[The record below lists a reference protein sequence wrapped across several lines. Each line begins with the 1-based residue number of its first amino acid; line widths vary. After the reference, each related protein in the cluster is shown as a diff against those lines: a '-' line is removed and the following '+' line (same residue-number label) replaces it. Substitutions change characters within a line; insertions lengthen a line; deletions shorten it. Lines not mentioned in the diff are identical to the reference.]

1 MAGLRRLQT
10 IALAHRPFG
19 ERLDNAVVLLF
30 AAGKRPRA
38 SDIVGHSLKQG
49 QFAVTFESGAD
60 GADAVAG
67 GRQWAE
73 LLANGLTFDL
83 SGLSPGPPESA
94 EGGVHFYGYHQQ
106 PDLTECEALRL
117 VPGPHLVSGGPMIPV
132 IRCLAWLAAELAT
145 LDGLLGILWKPAHTV
160 SAPAYF
166 REGVTRWISGGAFP
180 GLGLTALVAQD
191 DGSMISDGLALFTGQ
206 ELVLDRAIAHDRAQA
221 AKLAVRLLHWLVE
234 TGRIEQTQSLTGPS
248 GEMLML
254 EPDLQQGLV
263 RVWSG
268 SR

>member
-1 MAGLRRLQT
+1 LQA
-10 IALAHRPFG
+10 IALAHRPVG

-38 SDIVGHSLKQG
+38 SDVVRHSLKQG
-49 QFAVTFESGAD
+49 QFAVTFESEAD
-60 GADAVAG
+60 GPDAGSG

-83 SGLSPGPPESA
+83 SGLAPGPAESA
-94 EGGVHFYGYHQQ
+94 EGGAHFYGYDQQ
-106 PDLTECEALRL
+106 PDLTGCEALRL

-145 LDGLLGILWKPAHTV
+145 LDGLLGILWQPAHTV

-166 REGVTRWISGGAFP
+166 REGVTRWIGGGAFP
-180 GLGLTALVAQD
+180 GLGLTALVPQD
-191 DGSMISDGLALFTGQ
+191 DGSMISEGLALFTGQ
-206 ELVLDRAIAHDRAQA
+206 ELVLDKAIAPDRAQA

-248 GEMLML
+248 GETLML